1 LPAGLLAASGPLLAP
16 LALGYKASSNTPCNL
31 MQAILMVIGE
41 PCQRAKAL
49 NCMHNPPCDGGL
61 SGRVGDCRYPRS
73 SLQGEEGMPRRDV
86 AIFSSWILLGQIT
99 VFFIV
104 PFSLSH
110 RSKHRPYQQAVENR

>member
-49 NCMHNPPCDGGL
+49 NCMHNPHVMAGYQEESEIVATLEVP
-61 SGRVGDCRYPRS
+61 
-73 SLQGEEGMPRRDV
+73 LQGEEGMPSSGRRHLFELD
-86 AIFSSWILLGQIT
+86 
-99 VFFIV
+99 
-104 PFSLSH
+104 PFGADHGLF
-110 RSKHRPYQQAVENR
+110 YCAF